1 VSGDRESE
9 RRLCASLF
17 RTGVRNARGEADSG
31 GPTTNRPN
39 HPAVVARMACVS
51 LSLVVSTQGR
61 CEDVVVV
68 VVVVVF
74 AREEPHHVVDVAL

>member
-1 VSGDRESE
+1 
-9 RRLCASLF
+9 
-17 RTGVRNARGEADSG
+17 
-31 GPTTNRPN
+31 
-39 HPAVVARMACVS
+39 MACVS